1 VRRVGQVRRRDAN
14 EKAIVKALEA
24 VGAHVT
30 KISGE
35 GAPDLLVRF
44 QGRLWAFEVKA
55 AKGKQTEAQIETQWP
70 VIRSVEDALHAIGV
84 R

>member
-70 VIRSVEDALHAIGV
+70 VIRSVEDALQAVVV